1 MQILPAIN
9 CDNLSCVEERVRAIK
24 KALPQVTAIHI
35 DVADGTFTPNISWNN
50 ADELKAIIDF
60 YDSQL
65 IVGVHLMVD
74 NPEAMVERWIRAGA
88 KEMAVHLERLTDRDF
103 FRNVCVQYDA
113 EPVIAV
119 SPETSSRTVLG
130 YVDDFKK
137 ILILGVNPGL
147 SGQVFQTNALDKIK
161 EIKWAAPNVI
171 IEVDGGVNPE
181 NIKSIR
187 EAGAD
192 IVFSG
197 SYLFAAADLSQAYA
211 NLTNA

>member
-1 MQILPAIN
+1 
-9 CDNLSCVEERVRAIK
+9 
-24 KALPQVTAIHI
+24 LPQVEAIHI

-60 YDSQL
+60 YDSRL
-65 IVGVHLMVD
+65 KIGVHLMVD
-74 NPEAMVERWIRAGA
+74 NPEAIVERWIRAGA
-88 KEMAVHLERLTDRDF
+88 KEIAVHLERLTDRDF
-103 FRNVCVQYDA
+103 FRNVCAQYDA

-147 SGQVFQTNALDKIK
+147 SGQVFQTNVLDKIK
-161 EIKWAAPNVI
+161 EIKWAAPSVI

-197 SYLFAAADLSQAYA
+197 SYLFGTADLSQAYT
-211 NLTNA
+211 NLTNG